1 LGWGLVGLALGWDA
15 RLTHMCSR
23 YFRRSDKQEIAER
36 FHAGKVFEDPLTAD
50 YNIAPPTFQPVIRL
64 SRDSGEREMALLR
77 WGLVPY
83 FATSL
88 KEFKGMTTF
97 NARAESVATSATWR
111 EPFKRRRCLIPA
123 DGFYEWAEKVAEAR
137 AGAGGKAPSAK
148 PQSTRPQSG
157 KPQSRS
163 GRQPYAITLAGGG
176 MMAIAGLW
184 DAWKE
189 PKKSPQ
195 EVDRWLQSFAIVITE
210 ANALMAPISAR
221 MPVILAEK
229 DWEEWLDSDDSKP
242 APAHL
247 LRPYPPEAM
256 RMEACNTAVGNVRNN
271 GPEMLVGA

>member
-1 LGWGLVGLALGWDA
+1 
-15 RLTHMCSR
+15 MCGR
-23 YFRRSDKQEIAER
+23 YFRRSDKQQIAER
-36 FHAGKVFEDPLTAD
+36 FQAGKVFEDPLTAD
-50 YNIAPPTFQPVIRL
+50 YNIAPTTFQPVIRL

-77 WGLVPY
+77 WGLVPF
-83 FATSL
+83 FASSL

-123 DGFYEWAEKVAEAR
+123 DGFYEWVEKAVETPRLGAR
-137 AGAGGKAPSAK
+137 VKAVGGKA
-148 PQSTRPQSG
+148 
-157 KPQSRS
+157 QSRS
-163 GRQPYAITLAGGG
+163 GRQPFAITLGGAEADGG

-195 EVDRWLQSFAIVITE
+195 EVDRWLQSFAMVTTE
-210 ANALMAPISAR
+210 ANELMATIHTR
-221 MPVILAEK
+221 MPVILHER
-229 DWEEWLDSDDSKP
+229 DWDEWLDRDDAKP
-242 APAHL
+242 APVHL
-247 LRPYPPEAM
+247 LRPYAAEGM